1 MSVTKIGTLTALFAA
16 VATAAV
22 ANPDNAT
29 GRLDLSGAQAVQAP
43 IVEGRQATPIAPA
56 GQNSADQLLLKR
68 ATEQEAV
75 KINQN

>member
-1 MSVTKIGTLTALFAA
+1 MSVTKIGTLAVLLAS

-29 GRLDLSGAQAVQAP
+29 GRLDFTGAQAVQAP
-43 IVEGRQATPIAPA
+43 VVEGRQATPIAPA
-56 GQNSADQLLLKR
+56 TQNSADQLLLKR
-68 ATEQEAV
+68 ATDQEAV